1 MNYRPRG
8 RYLPPTFKKKNL
20 NNLANVW
27 YIGMEMTRH
36 VNWLTHQKGEKFIK
50 SMFSSL
56 ERSMITKCV
65 QLLQ

>member
-1 MNYRPRG
+1 MRERS
-8 RYLPPTFKKKNL
+8 RVRDLPPTLKKKNL
-20 NNLANVW
+20 NILDNVW
-27 YIGMEMTRH
+27 YIGMEMTRD
-36 VNWLTHQKGEKFIK
+36 VNWLRQQKGEKFIK